1 MHKGHLAALSLA
13 ATGSLLGCASTTVEI
28 TGDALKQPI
37 CQPGSVPLTAAVL
50 WTTRWRPD
58 QKEPA
63 LREAAAL
70 RGIEE
75 FTGKTS
81 CLSITRIER
90 LAEPTDDGEL
100 RRLAGSPDRI
110 VLIVVRELGPKLTI
124 GIPAIVEGGTEVVVD
139 VRVLRSSE
147 ALASSQTHWWNG
159 GTFVIKGVKSLDH
172 DMSEAL
178 TSTLLPK
185 PAD

>member
-1 MHKGHLAALSLA
+1 MPFTAGRPNALRIA
-13 ATGSLLGCASTTVEI
+13 IVGVICGCASTTVDI

-37 CQPGSVPLTAAVL
+37 CESGPAPLTAAVF

-70 RGIEE
+70 RGMQE
-75 FTGKTS
+75 FAGRTS
-81 CLSITRIER
+81 CLSVSRIER
-90 LAEPTDDGEL
+90 LADPVEDSEL
-100 RRLAGSPDRI
+100 RRLAGSTDRI
-110 VLIVVRELGPKLTI
+110 ILIVVRELGPKLTI
-124 GIPAIVEGGTEVVVD
+124 GIPAIVEGGTEVVLD
-139 VRVLRSSE
+139 VRVLRASE
-147 ALASSQTHWWNG
+147 TLASSQTRWWNG

-185 PAD
+185 D

>member
-1 MHKGHLAALSLA
+1 V
-13 ATGSLLGCASTTVEI
+13 GSLLGCASTTVDI
-28 TGDALKQPI
+28 TGDTLKQPI
-37 CQPGSVPLTAAVL
+37 CESGSAPLTTAVF

-70 RGIEE
+70 RGIQE
-75 FTGKTS
+75 FASKTI
-81 CLSITRIER
+81 CLSVTRIER
-90 LAEPTDDGEL
+90 LADGAQPADEL
-100 RRLAGSPDRI
+100 QPDRI
-110 VLIVVRELGPKLTI
+110 ILITVRELGPKLTI
-124 GIPAIVEGGTEVVVD
+124 GIPAIVEGGTEVVLD
-139 VRVLRSSE
+139 VRVLRASE
-147 ALASSQTHWWNG
+147 TLANSQTRWWNG

-185 PAD
+185 D

>member
-1 MHKGHLAALSLA
+1 MYKGRLAALSLA
-13 ATGSLLGCASTTVEI
+13 ATGSLLACASTTVEI

-37 CQPGSVPLTAAVL
+37 CQPGSAPLTAAVL

-70 RGIEE
+70 RGIQ
-75 FTGKTS
+75 
-81 CLSITRIER
+81 
-90 LAEPTDDGEL
+90 
-100 RRLAGSPDRI
+100 
-110 VLIVVRELGPKLTI
+110 
-124 GIPAIVEGGTEVVVD
+124 VVVD

-147 ALASSQTHWWNG
+147 TLASSQTHWWNG
-159 GTFVIKGVKSLDH
+159 GTFVIKGVTSLDH